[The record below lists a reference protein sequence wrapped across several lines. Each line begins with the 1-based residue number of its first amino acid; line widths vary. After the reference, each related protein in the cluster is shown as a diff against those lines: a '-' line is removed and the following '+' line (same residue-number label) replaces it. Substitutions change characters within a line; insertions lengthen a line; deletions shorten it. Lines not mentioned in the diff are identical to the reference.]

1 MGGPLKIGLVGCGIG
16 RQHLDAYRRLPDLF
30 EVVAVCDVDGTK
42 AREVAQEYGIGRA
55 LTDLGAL
62 CKVRELDVVDLC
74 TPPSLHVAQTLQV
87 LAAGKHVICEKPL
100 AGSLKDA
107 DRVIRVEKQ
116 SGRRV
121 MPIFQYRFGHG
132 IQKLRLLVARGI
144 AGRAY
149 LTTMETAWRRRAAYY
164 AVPWRSRWATELG
177 GPVVNHAIHAHDLV
191 YYVLGPARAVSAHL
205 TTLVNPVE
213 TEDCAAIWLEMADGS
228 ICTLAV
234 TTGSAHEI
242 SRYRFCFA
250 NVTAESNTAPYR
262 SSHDPWT
269 FTGDT
274 PEVDARIAEALAA
287 FEPELEGFAG
297 QLARYHRALQ
307 SGDEF
312 PVTLE
317 DARASL
323 ELITAIY
330 HSART
335 RSPVELPLV
344 PDHPLYGGWQPS
356 ARQGSGQASRNP
368 RRRSAAAARQ
378 DARARDRSP
387 RNRSRRRRFRSDS
400 R

>member
-1 MGGPLKIGLVGCGIG
+1 MRRGGAVADTLRVGVVGCGIG
-16 RQHLDAYRRLPDLF
+16 RQHLDAYRSLPSLF
-30 EVVAVCDVDGTK
+30 EVVTICDVDAAK
-42 AREVAQEYGIGRA
+42 ARATAREYGIRRV
-55 LTDLGAL
+55 LTDLTAL
-62 CKVRELDVVDLC
+62 CKLDELDVVDLC
-74 TPPSLHVAQTLQV
+74 TPPYLHAAQTLQV

-100 AGSLKDA
+100 SGSLEDA
-107 DRVIRVEKQ
+107 DRVAAAETR

-144 AGRAY
+144 TGRAY
-149 LTTMETAWRRRAAYY
+149 MTTVETAWRRRAAYY

-191 YYVLGPARAVSAHL
+191 YYVLGPARRVSAHL

-228 ICTLAV
+228 VCTLAL
-234 TTGSAHEI
+234 TTGSAREI
-242 SRYRFCFA
+242 SRHRFCFA
-250 NVTAESNTAPYR
+250 NLSAESNTAPFR

-269 FTGDT
+269 FTGDA
-274 PEVDARIAEALAA
+274 PEVDDRIRETLTA
-287 FEPELEGFAG
+287 FVPEPEGFAG
-297 QLARYHRALQ
+297 QFTRYHEALR
-307 SGDEF
+307 SGAEF
-312 PVTLE
+312 PVTLS

-335 RSPVELPLV
+335 RAPVELPLA

-356 ARQGSGQASRNP
+356 ADLRTPREQGSAAGP
-368 RRRSAAAARQ
+368 RSLYT
-378 DARARDRSP
+378 DG
-387 RNRSRRRRFRSDS
+387 
-400 R
+400 